1 MIVLYILCQTLSIS
15 QYFPQF
21 SFYSVLSW
29 NLAVIKS
36 CTKRVSC
43 RSLGSRNNPLNR
55 SAALRCVRTSISGY
69 YFFDGDSAGEQRLK
83 GRPYAVPW
91 SRYRLREGD
100 VASLPA
106 EYYFLIR
113 FQPFLLA
120 ATLGGPSANVR
131 PPILRSLLCVSLLP
145 LNLVN
150 ASKMLRS
157 PGNGDAV
164 GMVLQCLRI
173 WRNPEADEE

>member
-1 MIVLYILCQTLSIS
+1 MFYDCFIYTQTLSIS

-91 SRYRLREGD
+91 SRYRLREGETSHHYQRSIISWFGSSRSCSPPPLAD
-100 VASLPA
+100 HPLTFALLFSVLFCAYPS
-106 EYYFLIR
+106 
-113 FQPFLLA
+113 FLL
-120 ATLGGPSANVR
+120 
-131 PPILRSLLCVSLLP
+131 
-145 LNLVN
+145 
-150 ASKMLRS
+150 
-157 PGNGDAV
+157 
-164 GMVLQCLRI
+164 I
-173 WRNPEADEE
+173 W

>member
-1 MIVLYILCQTLSIS
+1 MLYDCFIYILCQTLSIF
-15 QYFPQF
+15 QYFLQF

-55 SAALRCVRTSISGY
+55 SAALHCVRTSISGY

-113 FQPFLLA
+113 FQPLLLSPPPLADHPLTFLALLFSVLFCA
-120 ATLGGPSANVR
+120 YP
-131 PPILRSLLCVSLLP
+131 SLLL
-145 LNLVN
+145 
-150 ASKMLRS
+150 
-157 PGNGDAV
+157 
-164 GMVLQCLRI
+164 I
-173 WRNPEADEE
+173 W